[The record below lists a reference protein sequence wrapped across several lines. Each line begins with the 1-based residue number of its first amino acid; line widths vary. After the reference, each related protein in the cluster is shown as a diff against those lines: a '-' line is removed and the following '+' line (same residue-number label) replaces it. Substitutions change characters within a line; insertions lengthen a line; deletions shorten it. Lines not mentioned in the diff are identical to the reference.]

1 MAALVPSAVT
11 VAVSLFVI
19 TADRSGI
26 HMHWISK
33 MKFMPT
39 SILATEVVKEAP
51 IYDGRTEGGGEWVGK
66 NEDESTE
73 C

>member
-33 MKFMPT
+33 MKFILM
-39 SILATEVVKEAP
+39 SILATAVANVGGHSF
-51 IYDGRTEGGGEWVGK
+51 ITFTLRGR
-66 NEDESTE
+66 DID
-73 C
+73 